1 MKRTAHILKDATGLL
16 GTALILGL
24 ALFMTCHAQ
33 AQDIYEIEQ
42 TFDQPFNNL
51 EIDKGWDA
59 RLIQAPKGSP
69 PPWCSRPAAPTSS
82 RRATS
87 PTLSKPSIWDPLA
100 TYG

>member
-1 MKRTAHILKDATGLL
+1 MKLIANFVKDSFGFL
-16 GTALILGL
+16 GTAAILGFTL
-24 ALFMTCHAQ
+24 LMATHAS

-69 PPWCSRPAAPTSS
+69 TTVVLQTR
-82 RRATS
+82 
-87 PTLSKPSIWDPLA
+87 
-100 TYG
+100 